1 MKKNKLEEYI
11 DNAISNND
19 FSKVGEIIEK
29 SIDMA
34 LDLSKS
40 GLNVVMNTFNLKP
53 KQKPNYIANK
63 DPQLVTQKKINPKN
77 YFALRN
83 ICYFICAVM
92 LFGSIV
98 SLNQSLADLFS
109 GIMFGLGFGF
119 VGFLSHIHASKLQ
132 RFLRYKT
139 EIGDNKI
146 LSVEDFASAV
156 NLPVEKCSKE
166 LIYFINKRYFPQAR
180 IVENGNLFLLDR
192 TSYDA
197 YKAHC
202 LNETKIEQ
210 EDKKEL
216 ESNRDITN
224 YITMT
229 EQLIESIHDYD
240 FKNDVVK
247 LKDLLV
253 SINHQIQKDG
263 SDVNGLNKFVDYY
276 TPTAINLVKNYIQ
289 FENEKNDILSVEK
302 SQEDIKNAIENINE
316 AFAKLLTDLYS
327 DDILNI
333 NSEIEVMN
341 TLLSQDG
348 LIEKNTMFKKGN
360 N

>member
-1 MKKNKLEEYI
+1 M
-11 DNAISNND
+11 
-19 FSKVGEIIEK
+19 
-29 SIDMA
+29 
-34 LDLSKS
+34 
-40 GLNVVMNTFNLKP
+40 T
-53 KQKPNYIANK
+53 
-63 DPQLVTQKKINPKN
+63 
-77 YFALRN
+77 
-83 ICYFICAVM
+83 
-92 LFGSIV
+92 LFGSV
-98 SLNQSLADLFS
+98 SSLTHSLPDLFS
-109 GIMFGLGFGF
+109 GIMVSLAFGV

-146 LSVEDFASAV
+146 LNVEDFASAV

-180 IVENGNLFLLDR
+180 VVENGHLFLLDR

-197 YKAHC
+197 YKAHY
-202 LNETKIEQ
+202 LDENKSEEKQ
-210 EDKKEL
+210 KEI

-224 YITMT
+224 YITIT
-229 EQLIESIHDYD
+229 ENLITSVKDFD
-240 FKNDVVK
+240 FKQDVIK

-253 SINHQIQKDG
+253 SINNQIQNDN

-302 SQEDIKNAIENINE
+302 SKNDIKNAIQNINK
-316 AFAKLLTDLYS
+316 AFSKLLTDLYS

-348 LIEKNTMFKKGN
+348 LIEKNTMFKRGAE
-360 N
+360 

>member
-11 DNAISNND
+11 DNAISDND

-34 LDLSKS
+34 LDLSKN

-53 KQKPNYIANK
+53 KTKQQYLANN
-63 DPQLVTQKKINPKN
+63 DPKLVTQKKINPKN
-77 YFALRN
+77 YFAIRN
-83 ICYFICAVM
+83 ISYAIGAM
-92 LFGSIV
+92 TLFGSV
-98 SLNQSLADLFS
+98 ASLTHSLPDLFA
-109 GIMFGLGFGF
+109 GVMTALGFGV

-180 IVENGNLFLLDR
+180 VVENGHLFLLDR

-197 YKAHC
+197 YKAHY
-202 LNETKIEQ
+202 LDESKSEENQ
-210 EDKKEL
+210 KEL

-224 YITMT
+224 YITIT
-229 EQLIESIHDYD
+229 ENLITS
-240 FKNDVVK
+240 VK
-247 LKDLLV
+247 D
-253 SINHQIQKDG
+253 
-263 SDVNGLNKFVDYY
+263 
-276 TPTAINLVKNYIQ
+276 
-289 FENEKNDILSVEK
+289 
-302 SQEDIKNAIENINE
+302 
-316 AFAKLLTDLYS
+316 
-327 DDILNI
+327 
-333 NSEIEVMN
+333 
-341 TLLSQDG
+341 
-348 LIEKNTMFKKGN
+348 
-360 N
+360 

>member
-11 DNAISNND
+11 DNAISDND

-34 LDLSKS
+34 LDLSKN

-53 KQKPNYIANK
+53 KPKQQYLANK
-63 DPQLVTQKKINPKN
+63 DSKLVTQKKINPKS

-83 ICYFICAVM
+83 ISYAIGAM
-92 LFGSIV
+92 TLFGSV
-98 SLNQSLADLFS
+98 SSLTHSLPDLFS
-109 GIMFGLGFGF
+109 GIMVSLAFGV

-180 IVENGNLFLLDR
+180 VVENGHLFLLDR

-197 YKAHC
+197 YKAHY
-202 LNETKIEQ
+202 LDESKSEENQ
-210 EDKKEL
+210 KEI

-224 YITMT
+224 YITIT
-229 EQLIESIHDYD
+229 ENLITSIKDFD
-240 FKNDVVK
+240 FKQDVIK

-253 SINHQIQKDG
+253 SINNQIQNEN

-302 SQEDIKNAIENINE
+302 SKNDIKNAIQNINK
-316 AFAKLLTDLYS
+316 AFSKLLTDLYS

-348 LIEKNTMFKKGN
+348 LIEKNTMFKRGAE
-360 N
+360 